1 MTCFIILPLVLSHCP
16 TYFSTLP
23 VVLSNLFYHVTIVF
37 FKLIVQPIS
46 ASTIGLKQVSNL
58 FQHVSCFSAV
68 AQHSYPFWMIL
79 RPLFSYGSIF
89 SMIDFAR
96 KWSSTSRMTYL
107 WRRAHTFVD
116 QRSQNTRTVHVSR
129 KHLKKIRC
137 CNLCYSDRSRFHAK
151 YRGEMNHKNHQRSPK
166 EL

>member
-1 MTCFIILPLVLSHCP
+1 
-16 TYFSTLP
+16 
-23 VVLSNLFYHVTIVF
+23 
-37 FKLIVQPIS
+37 
-46 ASTIGLKQVSNL
+46 
-58 FQHVSCFSAV
+58 
-68 AQHSYPFWMIL
+68 L

-116 QRSQNTRTVHVSR
+116 QRSQNIRTVHVSR